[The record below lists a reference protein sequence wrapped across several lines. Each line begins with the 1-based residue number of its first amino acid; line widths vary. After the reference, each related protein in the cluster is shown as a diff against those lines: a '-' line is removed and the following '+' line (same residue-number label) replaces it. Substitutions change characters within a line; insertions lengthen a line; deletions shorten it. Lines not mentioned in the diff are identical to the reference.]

1 MTCRAA
7 DFNDTDFVS
16 SAVHQDDSWL
26 PADFS
31 AGTYQILTV
40 TQHGYRHVITLK
52 STAFIRE
59 IATKTLPLHYKPIAN
74 QSQTNQQ
81 RLP

>member
-7 DFNDTDFVS
+7 YFNDTGFVS
-16 SAVHQDDSWL
+16 SAVHQVDTWL

-40 TQHGYRHVITLK
+40 TQHGCTARHKEPQNSVGCIVGT
-52 STAFIRE
+52 IGDGC
-59 IATKTLPLHYKPIAN
+59 IAVGV
-74 QSQTNQQ
+74 
-81 RLP
+81 